1 MESRLKKLRR
11 STRESTPTLAK
22 LAPLRLHID
31 LNRYGTG
38 EFEDS
43 QSAIARPWRRLFQD
57 GIDPGKIHYLIV
69 RLSPTA
75 PSRVLGSFCETT
87 GGRLLFFPG
96 CQGRQLNSRFTRD
109 KPSTPVSLTGIVDHI
124 TFEFVSRKRH
134 ITEVLQNG
142 ERRVALKLPSGPEIA
157 SGLYAW
163 FGITLRSL
171 AKLDSVAGRL
181 WFSAECSASDV
192 ERRLELFRA
201 AGHSSRISELKVP
214 EIAARSFMQIN
225 FFVDLDAA
233 QRRSTFQTF
242 LPKGPP
248 ELRKNIEIPTR
259 MAAQI
264 QSLQLDASPGIIRIH
279 PIVWGGDPVVDVA
292 FGF

>member
-1 MESRLKKLRR
+1 VSTALSKKP
-11 STRESTPTLAK
+11 SSPSK
-22 LAPLRLHID
+22 LHID

-57 GIDPGKIHYLIV
+57 GIDPGRIHYLIV

-75 PSRVLGSFCETT
+75 SSRALGSFCETT

-109 KPSTPVSLTGIVDHI
+109 KPSVPVSLGGIVDHI
-124 TFEFVSRKRH
+124 TFELASRKSH

-142 ERRVALKLPSGPEIA
+142 KRRVALKLPSRPEIG

-171 AKLDSVAGRL
+171 AKLDSVPGRL

-192 ERRLELFRA
+192 ERRLKLFRS
-201 AGHSSRISELKVP
+201 AGQLSRIAELEVP
-214 EIAARSFMQIN
+214 KMAAYSFMQIN
-225 FFVDLDAA
+225 FFVDLDPT
-233 QRRSTFQTF
+233 QKRSAFPTF

-248 ELRKNIEIPTR
+248 ELRKNIEIPTT

-264 QSLQLDASPGIIRIH
+264 QSLQLDSNPGIIRIH

>member
-1 MESRLKKLRR
+1 MSTALSKKP
-11 STRESTPTLAK
+11 SSPSK
-22 LAPLRLHID
+22 LHID

-57 GIDPGKIHYLIV
+57 GIDPGRIHYLIV

-75 PSRVLGSFCETT
+75 SSRALGSFCETT

-109 KPSTPVSLTGIVDHI
+109 KPSAPVSLGGIVDHI
-124 TFEFVSRKRH
+124 TFELASRKSH

-142 ERRVALKLPSGPEIA
+142 KRRVALKLPSRPEIG

-171 AKLDSVAGRL
+171 AKLDSVPGRL

-192 ERRLELFRA
+192 ERRLKLFRS
-201 AGHSSRISELKVP
+201 AGQLSRIAELEVP
-214 EIAARSFMQIN
+214 KMAAYSFMQIN
-225 FFVDLDAA
+225 FFVDLDPT
-233 QRRSTFQTF
+233 QKRSAFPTF

-264 QSLQLDASPGIIRIH
+264 QSLQLDSNPGIIRIH

>member
-1 MESRLKKLRR
+1 M
-11 STRESTPTLAK
+11 STALNKNSSS
-22 LAPLRLHID
+22 PLRLHID
-31 LNRYGTG
+31 LDRYGTG

-57 GIDPGKIHYLIV
+57 GIDPGKIYYLIV
-69 RLSPTA
+69 NPSQTA
-75 PSRVLGSFCETT
+75 SSRALGSFCETT
-87 GGRLLFFPG
+87 GGRLIFFPG
-96 CQGRQLNSRFTRD
+96 CQGRQLNSRFTRH
-109 KPSTPVSLTGIVDHI
+109 KPRTPESLTGIVDHI
-124 TFEFVSRKRH
+124 TFEIVSRKGH

-142 ERRVALKLPSGPEIA
+142 DRRVALKLPSRPEVA

-171 AKLDSVAGRL
+171 AKLDSIPGRL

-192 ERRLELFRA
+192 ERRLELFRK
-201 AGHSSRISELKVP
+201 AGQASRVYELKVP
-214 EIAARSFMQIN
+214 KIAAHSFTQIN
-225 FFVDLDAA
+225 FFVDLDAT
-233 QRRSTFQTF
+233 QRRNTFRTF

-248 ELRKNIEIPTR
+248 ELRKSIEVPPR

-264 QSLQLDASPGIIRIH
+264 QSLQLDASPGMIRIH
-279 PIVWGGDPVVDVA
+279 PIVWEGDPVVDVA